1 MPALAFEEPSSHI
14 VHPLVT
20 ELSTIHATTTM
31 AEAVVGLLIG
41 KLGAALVK
49 EAASSGAS
57 LLCHEASALR
67 GLFGEIHDAKEEL
80 ESMQVYLKAAERF
93 KDTDETTG
101 LFVDRIRGFAFEIE
115 DVVDE
120 FTYKLE
126 DKHGGFV
133 SKMKKRIKY
142 ASTWRRLAHK
152 LKDIKGRLQ
161 GAKQR
166 NQDYAMKQLDRNA
179 GGIAFHANQAL
190 NFTRDE
196 DLVGITEHKKQLVQ
210 WLAGDLEQRCKIF
223 AVWGMPGVGKTTLVA
238 HVYKTIKMDF
248 DAAAWVTVSQSY
260 DVQELL
266 KKIAGEFGITADA
279 ANMEKERLAE
289 IIYQYLQGK
298 RYILV
303 LDDIWTADVW
313 SEIRTVFPSNCI
325 GRFVITSR
333 KHEVSLLG
341 TSNSAIHLEPLDK
354 DNSWEL
360 FCKSAFWND
369 GDRKCPLHLKVLAL
383 KFVEKC
389 EGLPIA
395 IACIGSQLSA
405 KGQTSAE
412 WEKAYDE
419 LELQLV
425 KNVMP
430 RVETI
435 IKLSLE
441 DLPCD
446 LKNCFLHCALFPEDY
461 PIKRR
466 AVMRHWI
473 SSGFVKKKGI
483 QTLEEVAEE
492 YLTEL
497 VNRSLLQVVK
507 RNHTGRFKCCQM
519 HDVIRLV
526 ALRKA
531 EKECFGKVYDGSGDF
546 SGGPTR
552 RISIQSRNL
561 DRISPSNASHIRSLH
576 VFQRYI
582 NIDLLRPI
590 LTSSNLLSTLDLKG
604 TCIKMLPT
612 EVFNLFNLRYLGLR
626 YTAIESLP
634 ETIGRLQN
642 LEVLDAL
649 NAQLLYLPNN
659 IVKLQKLRYL
669 YACNVSQEGDI
680 QISSGVKVPSGIR
693 HLTSLQAF
701 QCVEASSEILREVGD
716 LTELRTFSVCNVRS
730 EHSGNLRDAVNKMSH
745 LVHLEITTLGEEEV
759 LHLGGLCLPPTFSRL
774 GLLGQLEKKSIPKVL
789 SSWSR
794 LSSLTMLQM
803 VFCRIDEELFPS
815 LLVLRG
821 LCGLE
826 LIKAFNGKKLHFTA
840 GCFPRLQFLSI
851 WHAPQL
857 NQVQIEQGAMSNLAQ
872 LYFDDCPM
880 LKFLPQGIEHLKN
893 LVELGL
899 KDTSEELVERLWRKG
914 GPDEC
919 KDDRMNISHI
929 RKVFVIM
936 GTRQWI
942 M

>member
-1 MPALAFEEPSSHI
+1 
-14 VHPLVT
+14 
-20 ELSTIHATTTM
+20 M

-41 KLGAALVK
+41 KLGAALVN
-49 EAASSGAS
+49 EAASSSAS
-57 LLCHEASALR
+57 LLCHEASALK
-67 GLFGEIHDAKEEL
+67 GLFGEIHEAKDEL
-80 ESMQVYLKAAERF
+80 ESMHAYLKAAERF

-152 LKDIKGRLQ
+152 LNDIKGRLQ
-161 GAKQR
+161 EAKQR
-166 NQDYAMKQLDRNA
+166 NQDYAMKQMDRNA
-179 GGIAFHANQAL
+179 GGVAFHANQAL

-210 WLAGDLEQRCKIF
+210 WLADDLEQRCKIF
-223 AVWGMPGVGKTTLVA
+223 TVWGMPGVGKTTLVA

-266 KKIAGEFGITADA
+266 KKIAGEVGITADV
-279 ANMEKERLAE
+279 ANMEMERLAE
-289 IIYQYLQGK
+289 IIYEYLQGK

-303 LDDIWTADVW
+303 LDDVWTADVW
-313 SEIRTVFPSNCI
+313 SEIRKVFPSNCI

-341 TSNSAIHLEPLDK
+341 TSNSAIHLEPLDE

-435 IKLSLE
+435 LKVSLE

-446 LKNCFLHCALFPEDY
+446 LRNCFLHCALFPEDY
-461 PIKRR
+461 RINRR
-466 AVMRHWI
+466 TVMRHWI
-473 SSGFVKKKGI
+473 SSGFIKKKGNR
-483 QTLEEVAEE
+483 TLEEVAEE

-507 RNHTGRFKCCQM
+507 RNHAGRLKCCQM

-531 EKECFGKVYDGSGDF
+531 EKECFGKVYDGSGEF

-576 VFQRYI
+576 AFERYI

-604 TCIKMLPT
+604 ACIKMLPT

-626 YTAIESLP
+626 HTAIESLP

-642 LEVLDAL
+642 LEVLDAF

-669 YACNVSQEGDI
+669 YACIICEELEDYHRG
-680 QISSGVKVPSGIR
+680 SGVKVPSGIR
-693 HLTSLQAF
+693 HLTSLQAL

-716 LTELRTFSVCNVRS
+716 LTELRTFDVCNVRS

-759 LHLGGLCLPPTFSRL
+759 LQLEGLCLPPTFSWL
-774 GLLGQLEKKSIPKVL
+774 GLQGQLEKKSIPKVL

-794 LSSLTMLQM
+794 LSSLTKLQM
-803 VFCRIDEELFPS
+803 EFCRIDEESFPS
-815 LLVLRG
+815 LLVLSG
-821 LCGLE
+821 LCVLS
-826 LIKAFNGKKLHFTA
+826 LTKAFDGKKLHFTA
-840 GCFPRLQFLSI
+840 GCFPRLQSLFI
-851 WHAPQL
+851 CHAPQL
-857 NQVQIEQGAMSNLAQ
+857 NQVQIEQGAMSNLAE
-872 LYFDDCPM
+872 LNFGYCPM

-893 LVELGL
+893 LVELFL

-919 KDDRMNISHI
+919 KDDSMDISHI
-929 RKVFVIM
+929 RKVIVRM
-936 GTRQWI
+936 GTREWI